1 MTYSEKMLDA
11 LDQEDFAEAQ
21 LQLNQA
27 IKEDNEDI
35 LEELGES
42 LLSIGFLEEA
52 KQVFESLKS
61 RHPEQKE
68 NNLPLAE
75 IAVENNETDA
85 ALELLEEIGSDS
97 ELYPQALL
105 VTADLY
111 QVLGIPEVSESKL
124 KEASRILPDEPLIQ
138 FALAELYLSMDRFN
152 EAAFIYQ
159 HLLELGEEEIN
170 NVSIKER
177 LGTTLSLEGD
187 FENAA
192 EYLEASLEEG
202 ETDERLFQTA
212 FVYRQLKDND
222 KSIRYLQELRELN
235 PQYRALY
242 LPLAESLQ
250 EEELVEEAQT
260 VIEEGIQEN
269 PYQVDLYHFAS
280 ENSYR
285 LHDAK
290 KAEDYLLQA
299 LELGEKTEETLL
311 TLSNLYINEERFE
324 EAIKTVEQM
333 EDTQNPYAL
342 WNLAHAYNELEDFE
356 QAGQYYE
363 QASVELKHEPDFMKE
378 YGIFLRE
385 EGRLEEA
392 KSYLSH
398 YLEHEPG
405 DMEAE
410 SILDDLSERW

>member
-27 IKEDNEDI
+27 IKEDSKDI

-52 KQVFESLKS
+52 KQVFENLKS

-187 FENAA
+187 FENAV

-324 EAIKTVEQM
+324 EAIKTVKQM

>member
-52 KQVFESLKS
+52 KQVFENLKS

-124 KEASRILPDEPLIQ
+124 KEASRILPDEALIQ

-187 FENAA
+187 FENAV

-324 EAIKTVEQM
+324 EAIKTVKQM

>member
-27 IKEDNEDI
+27 IKEDSKDI

-52 KQVFESLKS
+52 KQVFENLKS

-170 NVSIKER
+170 HVSIKER

-187 FENAA
+187 FENAV

-324 EAIKTVEQM
+324 EAIKTVQQM

-410 SILDDLSERW
+410 SILDNLSERW

>member
-1 MTYSEKMLDA
+1 MSYSEKMLEA
-11 LDQEDFAEAQ
+11 LDQEDFAKAQ
-21 LQLNQA
+21 TQLKQA
-27 IKEDNEDI
+27 MKHDDEDI

-42 LLSIGFLEEA
+42 LLSIGFLQEA
-52 KQVFESLKS
+52 QQIFESLKT
-61 RHPEQKE
+61 RHPEKKE
-68 NNLPLAE
+68 MNLPLAE

-85 ALELLEEIGSDS
+85 ALELLEEIESTS

-105 VTADLY
+105 ITADLY
-111 QVLGIPEVSESKL
+111 QVLGIPEVSEAKL

-138 FALAELYLSMDRFN
+138 FALAELYLTMDRLS
-152 EAAFIYQ
+152 EAEFIYQ
-159 HLLELGEEEIN
+159 HLLEIGEEEIN

-177 LGTTLSLEGD
+177 LGTTLSLEGK
-187 FENAA
+187 FEEAI

-202 ETDERLFQTA
+202 QTDERLFQTA
-212 FVYRQLKDND
+212 FVYRQLEDND
-222 KSIRYLQELRELN
+222 KAIYYLQELRKLN
-235 PQYRALY
+235 PQYHALY

-260 VIEEGIQEN
+260 VIEEGIHDN

-280 ENSYR
+280 ANSYR
-285 LHDAK
+285 LHDANK
-290 KAEDYLLQA
+290 SEKFLLQA
-299 LELGEKTEETLL
+299 LELGEKTDETLL
-311 TLSNLYINEERFE
+311 KLSDLYLNEERFE
-324 EAIKTVEQM
+324 EAIQMVNQM
-333 EDTQNPYAL
+333 EDVQNPYAL
-342 WNLAHAYNELEDFE
+342 WNLAQAYNELEEFE
-356 QAGQYYE
+356 QASNFYD

-405 DMEAE
+405 DMEAA
-410 SILDDLSERW
+410 SILEDLSESW

>member
-52 KQVFESLKS
+52 KQVFENLKS

-170 NVSIKER
+170 HVSIKER

-187 FENAA
+187 FENAV

-324 EAIKTVEQM
+324 EAIKTVQQM

>member
-1 MTYSEKMLDA
+1 
-11 LDQEDFAEAQ
+11 
-21 LQLNQA
+21 
-27 IKEDNEDI
+27 
-35 LEELGES
+35 
-42 LLSIGFLEEA
+42 
-52 KQVFESLKS
+52 
-61 RHPEQKE
+61 
-68 NNLPLAE
+68 
-75 IAVENNETDA
+75 
-85 ALELLEEIGSDS
+85 
-97 ELYPQALL
+97 
-105 VTADLY
+105 
-111 QVLGIPEVSESKL
+111 
-124 KEASRILPDEPLIQ
+124 
-138 FALAELYLSMDRFN
+138 
-152 EAAFIYQ
+152 
-159 HLLELGEEEIN
+159 
-170 NVSIKER
+170 
-177 LGTTLSLEGD
+177 
-187 FENAA
+187 
-192 EYLEASLEEG
+192 
-202 ETDERLFQTA
+202 
-212 FVYRQLKDND
+212 
-222 KSIRYLQELRELN
+222 
-235 PQYRALY
+235 Y

>member
-52 KQVFESLKS
+52 KQVFENLKS

-85 ALELLEEIGSDS
+85 ALELLEAIGPDS

-124 KEASRILPDEPLIQ
+124 KEASRILPDEALIQ

-170 NVSIKER
+170 NVSIRER

-187 FENAA
+187 FENAV

-222 KSIRYLQELRELN
+222 KSIRYLQELRGLN

-324 EAIKTVEQM
+324 EAIKTVKQM

-356 QAGQYYE
+356 QASQYYE

>member
-27 IKEDNEDI
+27 IKEDSKDI

-52 KQVFESLKS
+52 KQVFENLKS

-170 NVSIKER
+170 HVSIKER

-187 FENAA
+187 FENAV

-324 EAIKTVEQM
+324 EAIKTVQQM

-410 SILDDLSERW
+410 SILDDLS

>member
-52 KQVFESLKS
+52 KQVFENLKS

-124 KEASRILPDEPLIQ
+124 KEASRILPDEPLTQ

-170 NVSIKER
+170 HVSIKER

-187 FENAA
+187 FENAV

-324 EAIKTVEQM
+324 EAIKTVKQM

>member
-52 KQVFESLKS
+52 KQVFENLKS

-242 LPLAESLQ
+242 LPLA
-250 EEELVEEAQT
+250 
-260 VIEEGIQEN
+260 
-269 PYQVDLYHFAS
+269 
-280 ENSYR
+280 
-285 LHDAK
+285 
-290 KAEDYLLQA
+290 
-299 LELGEKTEETLL
+299 
-311 TLSNLYINEERFE
+311 
-324 EAIKTVEQM
+324 
-333 EDTQNPYAL
+333 
-342 WNLAHAYNELEDFE
+342 
-356 QAGQYYE
+356 
-363 QASVELKHEPDFMKE
+363 
-378 YGIFLRE
+378 
-385 EGRLEEA
+385 
-392 KSYLSH
+392 
-398 YLEHEPG
+398 
-405 DMEAE
+405 
-410 SILDDLSERW
+410 

>member
-52 KQVFESLKS
+52 KQVFENLKS

-187 FENAA
+187 FENAV

-324 EAIKTVEQM
+324 EAIKTVQQM

>member
-324 EAIKTVEQM
+324 EAIKTVKQM

>member
-11 LDQEDFAEAQ
+11 LDQEDFAKAQ
-21 LQLNQA
+21 TQLKQA
-27 IKEDNEDI
+27 IEHDDEDI

-42 LLSIGFLEEA
+42 LLSIGFLQEA
-52 KQVFESLKS
+52 QQIFENLKS
-61 RHPEQKE
+61 RHPDQKE
-68 NNLPLAE
+68 MNLPLAE

-85 ALELLEEIGSDS
+85 ALELLEEVDSSS

-111 QVLGIPEVSESKL
+111 QVLGIPEVSEAKL
-124 KEASRILPDEPLIQ
+124 KEASRILPDEPLLQ
-138 FALAELYLSMDRFN
+138 FALAELYLTMDRLS
-152 EAAFIYQ
+152 EAEFIYQ
-159 HLLELGEEEIN
+159 HLLEIGEDEMN
-170 NVSIKER
+170 NVSVRER
-177 LGTTLSLEGD
+177 LGTTLSLEGK
-187 FENAA
+187 FEEAV
-192 EYLEASLEEG
+192 EYLEASLEDG
-202 ETDERLFQTA
+202 QTDERLFQTA
-212 FVYRQLKDND
+212 FVYRQLEDND
-222 KSIRYLQELRELN
+222 KAIYYLQELRGLN

-260 VIEEGIQEN
+260 VIEEGIREN

-290 KAEDYLLQA
+290 KAEDFLLQA

-311 TLSNLYINEERFE
+311 TLSNLYLSEERFE
-324 EAIKTVEQM
+324 EAIKTVNQM
-333 EDTQNPYAL
+333 EDAQEPYAL
-342 WNLAHAYNELEDFE
+342 WNLAHAYNELEEFE
-356 QAGQYYE
+356 QASNFYD
-363 QASVELKHEPDFMKE
+363 QASAELKHEPDFMKE

-405 DMEAE
+405 DMEAA

>member
-27 IKEDNEDI
+27 IKEDSKDI

-52 KQVFESLKS
+52 KQVFENLKS

-187 FENAA
+187 FENAV

-324 EAIKTVEQM
+324 EAIKTVQQM

>member
-52 KQVFESLKS
+52 KQVFENLKS

-187 FENAA
+187 FENAV

-324 EAIKTVEQM
+324 EAIKTVKQM

>member
-85 ALELLEEIGSDS
+85 ALELLEEIDSDS

-159 HLLELGEEEIN
+159 RLLELGEEEIN
-170 NVSIKER
+170 NVSIRER

-187 FENAA
+187 FENAV

-222 KSIRYLQELRELN
+222 KSIRYLQELRGLN

-324 EAIKTVEQM
+324 EAIKTVKQM

-356 QAGQYYE
+356 QASQYYE

>member
-85 ALELLEEIGSDS
+85 ALELLEAIGPDS

-124 KEASRILPDEPLIQ
+124 KEASRILPDEALIQ

-170 NVSIKER
+170 NVSIRER

-187 FENAA
+187 FENAV

-222 KSIRYLQELRELN
+222 KSIRYLQELRGLN

-324 EAIKTVEQM
+324 EAIKTVKQM

-356 QAGQYYE
+356 QASQYYE

>member
-52 KQVFESLKS
+52 KQVFENLKS

-324 EAIKTVEQM
+324 EAIKTVKQM

>member
-187 FENAA
+187 FENAV

-324 EAIKTVEQM
+324 EAIKTVKQM

>member
-52 KQVFESLKS
+52 KQVFENLKS

-187 FENAA
+187 FENAV

-324 EAIKTVEQM
+324 EAIKTVKQM

-410 SILDDLSERW
+410 SILDDLS

>member
-52 KQVFESLKS
+52 KQVFENLKS

-324 EAIKTVEQM
+324 EAIKTVKQM

-398 YLEHEPG
+398 YLEYEPG

>member
-52 KQVFESLKS
+52 KQVFENLKS

-85 ALELLEEIGSDS
+85 ALELLEEISSDS

-124 KEASRILPDEPLIQ
+124 KEASRILPDEALIQ

-170 NVSIKER
+170 NVSIRER

-187 FENAA
+187 FENAV

-324 EAIKTVEQM
+324 EAIKTVERM

-356 QAGQYYE
+356 QASQYYE
-363 QASVELKHEPDFMKE
+363 QASLELKHEPDFMKE

>member
-1 MTYSEKMLDA
+1 MTYSEKMLAA
-11 LDQEDFAEAQ
+11 LDEEDLTEAQ
-21 LQLNQA
+21 QQLKQA
-27 IKEDNEDI
+27 IQNDDEDI

-52 KQVFESLKS
+52 KQVFENLKS
-61 RHPEQKE
+61 RQPEQKAM
-68 NNLPLAE
+68 NLPLAE

-85 ALELLEEIGSDS
+85 ALELLEEIDSTS

-105 VTADLY
+105 ITADLY

-124 KEASRILPDEPLIQ
+124 KEAARILPDEPLIQ

-152 EAAFIYQ
+152 EAEFIYQ
-159 HLLELGEEEIN
+159 HLLELGEDEIN
-170 NVSIKER
+170 NVSINER

-187 FENAA
+187 FENAV
-192 EYLEASLEEG
+192 EYLETALEEG

-212 FVYRQLKDND
+212 FVYRQLQDND
-222 KSIRYLQELRELN
+222 KTIHYLQELRSLN
-235 PQYRALY
+235 PQYLALY
-242 LPLAESLQ
+242 LPLAKSLQ
-250 EEELVEEAQT
+250 EEELTEEAQT
-260 VIEEGIQEN
+260 VAEEGIHEN

-299 LELGEKTEETLL
+299 LELEEKTDETLL
-311 TLSNLYINEERFE
+311 KLSNLYLNEERFE
-324 EAIKTVEQM
+324 EAIKIVGRM
-333 EDTQNPYAL
+333 ENPQNPYAL
-342 WNLAHAYNELEDFE
+342 WNLAHAYNELEEFE

-363 QASVELKHEPDFMKE
+363 QASVNLKNEPDFMKE

-398 YLEHEPG
+398 YLEYEPG
-405 DMEAE
+405 DMEAA

>member
-52 KQVFESLKS
+52 EQVFENLKS

-75 IAVENNETDA
+75 IAVENNETDT
-85 ALELLEEIGSDS
+85 ALELLEEIDSDS

-170 NVSIKER
+170 NVSIRER

-187 FENAA
+187 FENAV

-222 KSIRYLQELRELN
+222 KSIRYLQELRGLN

-324 EAIKTVEQM
+324 EAIKTVKQM

-356 QAGQYYE
+356 QASQYYE

>member
-27 IKEDNEDI
+27 IKEDSKDI

-52 KQVFESLKS
+52 KQVFENLKS

-170 NVSIKER
+170 HVSIKER

-187 FENAA
+187 FENAV

>member
-52 KQVFESLKS
+52 KQVFENLKS

-75 IAVENNETDA
+75 IAVENNETDT
-85 ALELLEEIGSDS
+85 ALQLLEEIDSDS

-105 VTADLY
+105 ITADLY
-111 QVLGIPEVSESKL
+111 QVLGIPEVSENKL
-124 KEASRILPDEPLIQ
+124 KEASGILPDEPLVQ

-159 HLLELGEEEIN
+159 HLLELGEEKIN
-170 NVSIKER
+170 NVSIRER
-177 LGTTLSLEGD
+177 LGTTLSLAGD
-187 FENAA
+187 FENAI

-222 KSIRYLQELRELN
+222 KTIRYLQELRGLN
-235 PQYRALY
+235 PQYQALY

-250 EEELVEEAQT
+250 EEELVEEAQR

-324 EAIKTVEQM
+324 EAIQTVKRM
-333 EDTQNPYAL
+333 EDAQNPYAL

-356 QAGQYYE
+356 QASQYYE
-363 QASVELKHEPDFMKE
+363 QAKVELKHEPDFMKE

-392 KSYLSH
+392 KNYLSH

>member
-124 KEASRILPDEPLIQ
+124 KEASRILPDEALIQ
-138 FALAELYLSMDRFN
+138 FALAELYLSMDRFS
-152 EAAFIYQ
+152 EASFIYQ

-170 NVSIKER
+170 HVSIKER

-187 FENAA
+187 FENAV

-222 KSIRYLQELRELN
+222 KSIRYLQELRGLN

-260 VIEEGIQEN
+260 VIDEGIQEN

-324 EAIKTVEQM
+324 EAIKTVKQM

-356 QAGQYYE
+356 QASQYYE

>member
-52 KQVFESLKS
+52 KQVFENLKS
-61 RHPEQKE
+61 RHPEQKD

-170 NVSIKER
+170 HVSIKER

-187 FENAA
+187 FENAV

-324 EAIKTVEQM
+324 EAIKTVQQM

>member
-52 KQVFESLKS
+52 KQVFENLKS

-170 NVSIKER
+170 HVSIKER

-324 EAIKTVEQM
+324 EAIKTVKQM

>member
-27 IKEDNEDI
+27 IKEDSKDI

-52 KQVFESLKS
+52 KQVFENLKS

-170 NVSIKER
+170 HVSIKER

-187 FENAA
+187 FENAV

-324 EAIKTVEQM
+324 EAIKTVQQM

>member
-52 KQVFESLKS
+52 KQVFENLKS

-170 NVSIKER
+170 HVSIKER

-324 EAIKTVEQM
+324 EAIKTVKQM

-342 WNLAHAYNELEDFE
+342 WNSAHAYNELEDFE

-363 QASVELKHEPDFMKE
+363 QASVELNHEPDFMKE
-378 YGIFLRE
+378 YAIFLRE

>member
-1 MTYSEKMLDA
+1 SEKMLDA

-187 FENAA
+187 FENAV

-324 EAIKTVEQM
+324 EAIKTVKQM

>member
-52 KQVFESLKS
+52 KQVFENLKS

-170 NVSIKER
+170 HVSIKER

-187 FENAA
+187 FENAV

-324 EAIKTVEQM
+324 EAIKTVKQM

>member
-1 MTYSEKMLDA
+1 MTYSEKMLEA
-11 LDQEDFAEAQ
+11 LDQEDVAQAQ

-27 IKEDNEDI
+27 IKNDDEDV
-35 LEELGES
+35 LEELGEA

-52 KQVFESLKS
+52 KQIFENLKS
-61 RHPEQKE
+61 RQPEQKE
-68 NNLPLAE
+68 MNLPLAE
-75 IAVENNETDA
+75 IAVENNETDT
-85 ALELLEEIGSDS
+85 ALELLEEVDPTS

-105 VTADLY
+105 ITADLY
-111 QVLGIPEVSESKL
+111 QVLGIPEVSEAKL
-124 KEASRILPDEPLIQ
+124 KEASHILPDEPLVQ
-138 FALAELYLSMDRFN
+138 FALAELYLSMDRMN
-152 EAAFIYQ
+152 EAEFIYQ
-159 HLLELGEEEIN
+159 HLLELGEDEIN
-170 NVSIKER
+170 NVSIRER

-187 FENAA
+187 FEAA
-192 EYLEASLEEG
+192 VEYLEASLEEE

-222 KSIRYLQELRELN
+222 KAIHYLRELRELN

-260 VIEEGIQEN
+260 IAEEGIHEN
-269 PYQVDLYHFAS
+269 PYQPDLYHFAS

-290 KAEDYLLQA
+290 KAEDFLLQA
-299 LELGEKTEETLL
+299 LELGEKTDETLL
-311 TLSNLYINEERFE
+311 ALSNLYLDEERFD
-324 EAIKTVEQM
+324 EAIKAVEGM
-333 EDTQNPYAL
+333 ENSQNPYAL
-342 WNLAHAYNELEDFE
+342 WNLAYAYNELEEFE
-356 QAGQYYE
+356 QASKYYE
-363 QASVELKHEPDFMKE
+363 QASVDLKQEADFMKE

-405 DMEAE
+405 DMEAA